1 MITVAAIIWGRRL
14 GGLMEFDCSPGG
26 GEPAG
31 LALSST
37 LEFMFVEDA
46 QQCYG
51 ELHPM
56 HY

>member
-1 MITVAAIIWGRRL
+1 
-14 GGLMEFDCSPGG
+14 MEFDCSPGG